1 MSENKK
7 CIKQIGPHS
16 FLFYINPKIYYY
28 LSFEI
33 VEIVKIQIF
42 LIKIMEKET
51 YVFSANF
58 PFSKLGTGEAS
69 PQDAIKNISFIIHNF
84 DFIIKEEGFNKIILS
99 INSRSKATIELFLY
113 NRENDAK
120 KGTSNKILINN
131 MKNKIDNLLITI
143 VKQEQKISEL
153 KRKEG
158 NQKIVLNKIGQI
170 VNTITKKIDNK
181 SYNNLGFSINT
192 NQNNTNKKNK

>member
-7 CIKQIGPHS
+7 CIKQIGPQS
-16 FLFYINPKIYYY
+16 FLFYINPKVYYY

-33 VEIVKIQIF
+33 IEIVKIQIF
-42 LIKIMEKET
+42 LIKILEKET
-51 YVFSANF
+51 YVFAANF
-58 PFSKLGTGEAS
+58 PFNKLGTGEAT

-99 INSRSKATIELFLY
+99 INSSLKATIELFLY
-113 NRENDAK
+113 SRENDAK
-120 KGTSNKILINN
+120 KGTSNKVLINN

-158 NQKIVLNKIGQI
+158 NQKRVLNKIGQI

-181 SYNNLGFSINT
+181 SYNNLRLSINPNQINT
-192 NQNNTNKKNK
+192 NNKNK